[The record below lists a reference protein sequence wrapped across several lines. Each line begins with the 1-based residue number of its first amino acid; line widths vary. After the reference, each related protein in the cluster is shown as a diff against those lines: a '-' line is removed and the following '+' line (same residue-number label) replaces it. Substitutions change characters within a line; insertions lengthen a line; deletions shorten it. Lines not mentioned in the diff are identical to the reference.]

1 MSFQC
6 LVLWW
11 WSLSQEH
18 SLLIFTQPKVFNFSR
33 TPLIRIIISGQRRC
47 GENTGVALS
56 GTQFQAMTCSSSSRC
71 CIQSFP
77 RHSFNV
83 CTSDFRRGLC
93 TFDKNLHAWD
103 LSWQYTIEMQLRFR
117 RSGVG
122 KRHPSSQGW
131 ERMMYYARL
140 TNHRGKGSHQC
151 LFLNRLG
158 I

>member
-83 CTSDFRRGLC
+83 CTSDFRRGLAC

-103 LSWQYTIEMQLRFR
+103 LSWQDTKSRCSWDLGEVVLEKDILPAK
-117 RSGVG
+117 GG
-122 KRHPSSQGW
+122 NGW
-131 ERMMYYARL
+131 CTMSDWQTTVERAA
-140 TNHRGKGSHQC
+140 TSVC
-151 LFLNRLG
+151 F
-158 I
+158 

>member
-1 MSFQC
+1 M
-6 LVLWW
+6 
-11 WSLSQEH
+11 
-18 SLLIFTQPKVFNFSR
+18 IFTQPKVLNFSR

-83 CTSDFRRGLC
+83 CTTYSERL
-93 TFDKNLHAWD
+93 TSAVASA
-103 LSWQYTIEMQLRFR
+103 LSIKICMHETYLDTIEMQLRFR

-131 ERMMYYARL
+131 ERMMYYVRL
-140 TNHRGKGSHQC
+140 TNHRGKGSHLC